1 MWILLAVVSSVL
13 LGLYD
18 ISKKE
23 SLVGNNVL
31 TVLFLNTLF
40 CALLMCP
47 TAIVDLVRGNT
58 IFDGTL
64 HAHLLILLKSFIVLS
79 SWILGYFSIKH
90 LPLTIAGPIN
100 ATRPVMVLIGAFSP
114 KKRHTAT

>member
-1 MWILLAVVSSVL
+1 M
-13 LGLYD
+13 
-18 ISKKE
+18 
-23 SLVGNNVL
+23 GNYVL

-79 SWILGYFSIKH
+79 SWILGYFSSKH
-90 LPLTIAGPIN
+90 LPLTIE
-100 ATRPVMVLIGAFSP
+100 
-114 KKRHTAT
+114 KRHQHAAAAYHRYYRNHGVVAR